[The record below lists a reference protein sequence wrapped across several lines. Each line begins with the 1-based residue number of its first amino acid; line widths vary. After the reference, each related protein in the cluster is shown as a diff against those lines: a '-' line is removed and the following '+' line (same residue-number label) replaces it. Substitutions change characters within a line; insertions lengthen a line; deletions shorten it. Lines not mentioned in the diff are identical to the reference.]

1 MPAPTYSVLDLGS
14 NSFHMLHAAV
24 AADGRI
30 QVRDKF
36 KQYVSLGSGL
46 KKNGDIRRRY
56 RHAALHCLHEVAR
69 VLRRQRPD
77 CFAAVATNAFRR
89 QRSADFHD
97 RCEAALGHPIRVLSS
112 AEEGDY
118 IYRGVVQTTP
128 TGGPDRCILDIGGSS
143 TELILGSGARP
154 SCVLSWQVGSAVLTE
169 RFFATDRLRRGNWE
183 SAVDYTGETITFAG
197 RGRIHLP
204 GIRTLY
210 GASGAVRA
218 ISNTLVQHGIGD
230 GAIDPDAVE
239 RLVRL
244 LLGAKLGPRLRHLDR
259 YRTRVFLGGLAVMHT
274 VFQLLE
280 VRRLEPARGAIREG
294 VLLELHQ
301 RARAASAAPP
311 G

>member
-30 QVRDKF
+30 QARDKF